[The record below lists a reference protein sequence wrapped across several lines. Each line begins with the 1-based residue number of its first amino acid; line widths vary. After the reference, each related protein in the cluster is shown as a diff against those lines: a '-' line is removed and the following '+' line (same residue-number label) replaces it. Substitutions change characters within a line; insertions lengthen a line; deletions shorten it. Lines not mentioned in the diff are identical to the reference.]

1 MKKGY
6 FLLFISIISITST
19 LWSQEP
25 GQPSPGP
32 QPQPEPMKKAIKQNF
47 ALISTEKTLHPTLPK
62 NKEQLLETLET
73 PAEKK
78 LTETIVQNDFD
89 AKTWSI
95 IKSLKPG
102 QFVTMVKGKSGRIY
116 AFKAQR
122 NGSLQITLMK

>member
-6 FLLFISIISITST
+6 CLVLISITGT
-19 LWSQEP
+19 LWSQAP
-25 GQPSPGP
+25 GQPGPGP
-32 QPQPEPMKKAIKQNF
+32 QPRPEAMKKSIKQDF
-47 ALISTEKTLHPTLPK
+47 ALIGTEKTLHPTLPNNTGK
-62 NKEQLLETLET
+62 LLETLET

-78 LTETIVQNDFD
+78 LTEAIVQNDFD

-102 QFVTMVKGKSGRIY
+102 QFVTMVKGKSKRIY

-122 NGSLQITLMK
+122 DGSLHITLIK